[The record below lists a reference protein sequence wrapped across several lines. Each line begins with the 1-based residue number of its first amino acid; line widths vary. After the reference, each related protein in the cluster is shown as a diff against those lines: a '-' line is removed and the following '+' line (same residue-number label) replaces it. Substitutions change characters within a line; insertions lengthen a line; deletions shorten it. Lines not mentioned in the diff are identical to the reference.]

1 MISNECK
8 VQLIISVA
16 FSNYM
21 HNRSCCFQ
29 FKYVNALAPSIL
41 LQGETTYL
49 QGILYVVGEV
59 IMKDDRGTEG

>member
-1 MISNECK
+1 
-8 VQLIISVA
+8 
-16 FSNYM
+16 M

-29 FKYVNALAPSIL
+29 FKYYVNALAPSIL

>member
-1 MISNECK
+1 
-8 VQLIISVA
+8 
-16 FSNYM
+16 M

-29 FKYVNALAPSIL
+29 FKYVNALAPSTL

-59 IMKDDRGTEG
+59 IMKDDGGTEG